1 MVPIPKSGD
10 LPNPANYRTIS
21 VLPILSKVLE
31 KRILNVISEH
41 LTNHSPISKSANGG
55 FPLENLP
62 PLLCYPSLMIVVRPL
77 IVARKFVRFFFNI
90 SKLSILHLTSH
101 SSGNWQMLTWIPT
114 SRNGS
119 VAIFL
124 AENKVMVNGAQSSV
138 LPVISGVPQGSV
150 LGSML
155 FLIYINDITCVVSN
169 GKVDIYVDDI
179 ALYQIIHA
187 IS

>member
-124 AENKVMVNGAQSSV
+124 AENNIIYVVVNGAQSSV

-150 LGSML
+150 LGPLL
-155 FLIYINDITCVVSN
+155 FLIYINDVTCVVSN
-169 GKVDIYVDDI
+169 VKVV
-179 ALYQIIHA
+179 IIVCR
-187 IS
+187 